1 MKRRSSPTEALRP
14 EDSKE
19 AIRKFGPGDAAI
31 SVEPQLETKALASS
45 DWKVRITLLTLANV
59 VGTMHI
65 VSVMAMAPVIQAD
78 LGLSVTQVGLL
89 ITGYYG
95 AQTVCAVPGGALA
108 DRVGVGWALVIAQLL
123 LIAGTLTFNQASDFS
138 LAFAG
143 TVIMGLG
150 YSIVNPATAK
160 GVLEWFPVRR
170 RATAMGVKQ
179 TGVPIGGVL
188 AAGNGALVAIVGWN
202 AILYGVVVITA
213 VNSLLLLRLAER
225 PHGEGERNYR
235 EGLRVLFS
243 VWRQRNIKLVFAAS
257 IPWNMGQTNFFTYLT
272 LFMREAAQ
280 ASQPMAG
287 LCLGVAQASSALGR
301 VGWGVIS
308 DTVFRGGRK
317 TITVA
322 LCGSA
327 AVFLAAMALVG
338 PQYGVALGVILALLL
353 GLTVAS
359 YASIAQT
366 LAVESVPVHQAG
378 SAMGYSLTGTSLG
391 GVIGPAIFG
400 AVVDMTGDFA
410 DGWLLTGTLMGAG
423 TLLVAIWFR
432 ERRRDSV

>member
-1 MKRRSSPTEALRP
+1 
-14 EDSKE
+14 
-19 AIRKFGPGDAAI
+19 
-31 SVEPQLETKALASS
+31 
-45 DWKVRITLLTLANV
+45 
-59 VGTMHI
+59 
-65 VSVMAMAPVIQAD
+65 
-78 LGLSVTQVGLL
+78 
-89 ITGYYG
+89 
-95 AQTVCAVPGGALA
+95 
-108 DRVGVGWALVIAQLL
+108 
-123 LIAGTLTFNQASDFS
+123 
-138 LAFAG
+138 
-143 TVIMGLG
+143 MGFG

-188 AAGNGALVAIVGWN
+188 AAGNGALVAIVDWN
-202 AILYGVVVITA
+202 AILYGVVVITV
-213 VNSLLLLRLAER
+213 VNALLCARLAER
-225 PHGEGERNYR
+225 PHWEGERNYR
-235 EGLRVLFS
+235 EGFRILFS

-338 PQYGVALGVILALLL
+338 PQYGVALGVTLALLL

-410 DGWLLTGTLMGAG
+410 DGWLLTGILMGAG

-432 ERRRDSV
+432 ERRGDSV